1 MYSLYILH
9 QNFLKKKEL
18 FMKRLKLFV
27 LATMTL
33 LILPGTANANTD
45 LLPLLPADDLVGISF
60 WIISMSMLA
69 VTAFFFF
76 ERGSVVSNWRTTL
89 TVAGIVTGVA
99 SINYLYVRNVYVSQG
114 EAPIL
119 YRYIEWIIT
128 MPLQAVQFYLI
139 LKTVRKVPKSL
150 FWKLL
155 IGAVVM
161 VLGAYLGELEYIPN
175 MAGFIIG
182 IGGWIYILYEI
193 FSGEA
198 GRAVVKSGNK
208 PMVTAYNS
216 MRKIVT
222 IGWAVYPLGYIFG
235 YLTGG
240 VDPNSL
246 NIIYNIADF
255 FNKIA
260 FGLVIWVAAMQNTA
274 PRTR

>member
-9 QNFLKKKEL
+9 QNYLKKKEL

-45 LLPLLPADDLVGISF
+45 LLPADDLVGISF

-99 SINYLYVRNVYVSQG
+99 FINYLYVRNVYVSQG

-274 PRTR
+274 PRIR